1 MKRTF
6 YLSVIVTLLL
16 LGCGR
21 KHVNQNNSYQDIII
35 DKNRPKTVGYVFPKR
50 AIDFFGVKLIGSFPT
65 ILNTLDSLPF
75 FDIDTSFEYGYR
87 GEQSTSYRYYATVLI
102 DSIYFG
108 MNVYYPKE
116 GDPEVVKSIM
126 FINSDSADYIRSTI
140 VSHLIQYYG
149 SPEIDEGDAESTY
162 AWPSHYGL
170 RFRRSH
176 NLDYSTWTFYF
187 SL

>member
-1 MKRTF
+1 MKGKS
-6 YLSVIVTLLL
+6 YLSAMVTLLL
-16 LGCGR
+16 IGCGAR
-21 KHVNQNNSYQDIII
+21 NVNYNDITQEKIKE
-35 DKNRPKTVGYVFPKR
+35 DTKPKTVGYVLPRR

-87 GEQSTSYRYYATVLI
+87 GEQSTSYQYYATVLI

-108 MNVYYPKE
+108 MNIYYPKE
-116 GDPEVVKSIM
+116 GDTEVVKSIM
-126 FINSDSADYIRSTI
+126 FINGDSADYIRHTI
-140 VSHLIQYYG
+140 VGRLIQYYG
-149 SPEIDEGDAESTY
+149 NPEIDEGDSEATY
-162 AWPSHYGL
+162 AWPSRYKL

-176 NLDYSTWTFYF
+176 NPDYSTWTFYF